1 MDFLTLKQKEINN
14 LLNLKSSYLG
24 LNKFNSSVVDYKSEF
39 EVLDW
44 TLKDKVKRLKLFV
57 SPEVEQKKV
66 LGFALLLSSFE
77 DRTVEIIDIT
87 EKEVELIF
95 SFAVKSIKSLK
106 ENKTHYAEIQDTF
119 FPLGVIEDKTIEDGL
134 VFTDENADEFSVVGI
149 DFYGEQCNHS
159 FRARNKETYCV
170 LPASEVLISGPES
183 FTKTI
188 VNNIVSTALDRAD
201 KWKFYG
207 LDSELSSKYQLDF
220 YDETEVVK
228 STLRKLKKELQSRYE
243 LLDNLGNNN
252 LSDVPEEM
260 FEILDL
266 RNVLLLINNVD
277 KIELDQEDKDIIK
290 DILRLGRAAKVSV
303 VLISE
308 NEDDFLSKLGVS
320 PKNVSKI
327 IKCLDEETYSFST
340 HNAPEVVVRNFK

>member
-24 LNKFNSSVVDYKSEF
+24 LNNFNSSVVDYKSEF

-95 SFAVKSIKSLK
+95 SSAVKSIKSLK
-106 ENKTHYAEIQDTF
+106 ENKAYNTEVKDTF
-119 FPLGVIEDKTIEDGL
+119 FPLGVIEDKTIQDGL
-134 VFTDENADEFSVVGI
+134 VFTDENADEFSVVEI
-149 DFYGEQCNHS
+149 DFYGDQYNYS
-159 FRARNKETYCV
+159 FRNRNKETYCI
-170 LPASEVLISGPES
+170 LPASEVLISGSKS

-201 KWKFYG
+201 KWKLYG

-220 YDETEVVK
+220 YDEPEVFK
-228 STLRKLKKELQSRYE
+228 ETLRKVKKELQSRYE
-243 LLDNLGNNN
+243 LLENLGNNN
-252 LSDVPEEM
+252 LSDLPTEM

-277 KIELDQEDKDIIK
+277 KIEVSQEDKEIIK
-290 DILRLGRAAKVSV
+290 DILRLGRVAKVSI
-303 VLISE
+303 VLVAE
-308 NEDDFLSKLGVS
+308 NEEDFTSKLGITRR
-320 PKNVSKI
+320 NVSQVI
-327 IKCLDEETYSFST
+327 NCLDEETFSFTAHDAST
-340 HNAPEVVVRNFK
+340 VVARNFK

>member
-24 LNKFNSSVVDYKSEF
+24 LNNFNSSVVDYKSEF
-39 EVLDW
+39 EVLEW
-44 TLKDKVKRLKLFV
+44 TIKDKVKKLKLFV

-95 SFAVKSIKSLK
+95 SSAVKNINSLK

-119 FPLGVIEDKTIEDGL
+119 FPLGIIEDKTIEDGL
-134 VFTDENADEFSVVGI
+134 IFTDENADEFSVVEI
-149 DFYGEQCNHS
+149 DFYGDQYRHS
-159 FRARNKETYCV
+159 FLNRKKETSCV
-170 LPASEVLISGPES
+170 LPASDVLISGPES
-183 FTKTI
+183 FTK
-188 VNNIVSTALDRAD
+188 VLVDNIVTTALDRAD

-207 LDSELSSKYQLDF
+207 LDTKMSSKYYLDF
-220 YDETEVVK
+220 YDKPEVLK
-228 STLRKLKKELQSRYE
+228 ETLRKVKKELESRYE
-243 LLDNLGNNN
+243 LLENLGVNN

-260 FEILDL
+260 FDILDL

-277 KIELDQEDKDIIK
+277 KIEVDQESKDIIK
-290 DILRLGRAAKVSV
+290 DIARLGRVAKVSV

-340 HNAPEVVVRNFK
+340 HNAPEVVARNFK

>member
-24 LNKFNSSVVDYKSEF
+24 LNNFNSSVVDYKSEF

-95 SFAVKSIKSLK
+95 SSAVKSIKSLK
-106 ENKTHYAEIQDTF
+106 ENKAYNTEVQDTF
-119 FPLGVIEDKTIEDGL
+119 FPLGVIEDKTIQDGL

-149 DFYGEQCNHS
+149 DFYGDQYNYS
-159 FRARNKETYCV
+159 FRNRNKETSCI
-170 LPASEVLISGPES
+170 LPTSEVLISGPES

-188 VNNIVSTALDRAD
+188 VNNIVSTVLDRAD

-207 LDSELSSKYQLDF
+207 LDSETSSKYHLDF
-220 YDETEVVK
+220 YDEPEVFK
-228 STLRKLKKELQSRYE
+228 ETLRKVKKELESRYE
-243 LLDNLGNNN
+243 LLENLGNNN
-252 LSDVPEEM
+252 LSDVPQEM
-260 FEILDL
+260 FELLDL

-277 KIELDQEDKDIIK
+277 KIEVDQEDKEIIK
-290 DILRLGRAAKVSV
+290 DILRLGRVAKVSI
-303 VLISE
+303 VLVAE
-308 NEDDFLSKLGVS
+308 NEEDFTSKLGITRR
-320 PKNVSKI
+320 NVSQVI
-327 IKCLDEETYSFST
+327 NCLDEETFSFTAHDAST
-340 HNAPEVVVRNFK
+340 LVARNFK

>member
-24 LNKFNSSVVDYKSEF
+24 LNNFNSSVVDYKSEF
-39 EVLDW
+39 EVLEW
-44 TLKDKVKRLKLFV
+44 TLKDKVKKLKLFV

-95 SFAVKSIKSLK
+95 SSAVKDINSLK
-106 ENKTHYAEIQDTF
+106 ENKTYYAEIQDTF

-134 VFTDENADEFSVVGI
+134 VFTDENADEFSVIGI
-149 DFYGEQCNHS
+149 DFYGKQYEHS
-159 FRARNKETYCV
+159 FKNRKKETSCI
-170 LPASEVLISGPES
+170 LPTSEVLISGPES

-188 VNNIVSTALDRAD
+188 VNNIVSTVLDRAD

-207 LDSELSSKYQLDF
+207 LDSETSSKYHLDF
-220 YDETEVVK
+220 YDEPEVFK
-228 STLRKLKKELQSRYE
+228 ETLRKVKKELESRYE
-243 LLDNLGNNN
+243 LLENLGNNN
-252 LSDVPEEM
+252 LSDLPQEM

-277 KIELDQEDKDIIK
+277 KIEVSQEDKEIIK
-290 DILRLGRAAKVSV
+290 DILRLGRAAKVSI
-303 VLISE
+303 VLVAE
-308 NEDDFLSKLGVS
+308 NEEDFTSKLGITRR
-320 PKNVSKI
+320 NVSQVI
-327 IKCLDEETYSFST
+327 NCLDEETFSFT
-340 HNAPEVVVRNFK
+340 AHDAPTLIARNFK

>member
-24 LNKFNSSVVDYKSEF
+24 LNNFNSSVVDYKSEF
-39 EVLDW
+39 EVLEW
-44 TLKDKVKRLKLFV
+44 TIKDKVKKLKLFV

-95 SFAVKSIKSLK
+95 SSAVKNINSLK

-119 FPLGVIEDKTIEDGL
+119 FPLGIIEDKTIEDGL
-134 VFTDENADEFSVVGI
+134 IFTDENADEFSVVGI
-149 DFYGEQCNHS
+149 DFYGDQYRHS
-159 FRARNKETYCV
+159 FLNRKKETSCV
-170 LPASEVLISGPES
+170 LPASDVLISGPES
-183 FTKTI
+183 FTK
-188 VNNIVSTALDRAD
+188 VLVDNIVTTALDRAD

-207 LDSELSSKYQLDF
+207 LDTKMSSKYYLDF
-220 YDETEVVK
+220 YDKPEVLK
-228 STLRKLKKELQSRYE
+228 ETLRKVKKELESRYE
-243 LLDNLGNNN
+243 LLENLGVNN

-260 FEILDL
+260 FDILDL

-277 KIELDQEDKDIIK
+277 KIEVDQESKDIIK
-290 DILRLGRAAKVSV
+290 DIARLGRVAKVSV

-340 HNAPEVVVRNFK
+340 HNAPEVVARNFK

>member
-24 LNKFNSSVVDYKSEF
+24 LINFNSSVVDYKSEF
-39 EVLDW
+39 EVLEW

-77 DRTVEIIDIT
+77 DRTVEIINIT

-95 SFAVKSIKSLK
+95 SSAVKDINSLK

-134 VFTDENADEFSVVGI
+134 VFTDENADEFSVIGI
-149 DFYGEQCNHS
+149 DFYGKQYEHS
-159 FRARNKETYCV
+159 FKNRKKETSCI
-170 LPASEVLISGPES
+170 LPTSEVLISGPES

-188 VNNIVSTALDRAD
+188 VNNIVSTVLDRAD

-207 LDSELSSKYQLDF
+207 LDSETSSKYHLDF
-220 YDETEVVK
+220 YDEPEVSK
-228 STLRKLKKELQSRYE
+228 ETLRKVKKELESRYE
-243 LLDNLGNNN
+243 LLENLGVNN

-260 FEILDL
+260 FDILDL

-277 KIELDQEDKDIIK
+277 KIEVDQEDKDIIK
-290 DILRLGRAAKVSV
+290 DILRLGRAAKVSL
-303 VLISE
+303 VLVAE
-308 NEDDFLSKLGVS
+308 NEEDFTSKLGITRR
-320 PKNVSKI
+320 NVSQVI
-327 IKCLDEETYSFST
+327 NCLDEETFSFT
-340 HNAPEVVVRNFK
+340 AHDAPTIVARNFK

>member
-24 LNKFNSSVVDYKSEF
+24 LNNFNSSVVDYKSEF

-95 SFAVKSIKSLK
+95 SSAVKSIKSLK
-106 ENKTHYAEIQDTF
+106 ENKAYNTEVQDTF
-119 FPLGVIEDKTIEDGL
+119 FPLGIIEDKTIEDGL
-134 VFTDENADEFSVVGI
+134 VFTDENADEFSVIGI
-149 DFYGEQCNHS
+149 DFYGKQYEHS
-159 FRARNKETYCV
+159 FKNRKKETSCI
-170 LPASEVLISGPES
+170 LPTSEVFISGPES
-183 FTKTI
+183 YTKTI
-188 VNNIVSTALDRAD
+188 VNNIVSTVLDRAD

-207 LDSELSSKYQLDF
+207 LDSETSSKYHLDF

-228 STLRKLKKELQSRYE
+228 STLRKVKKELQSRYE

-277 KIELDQEDKDIIK
+277 KIELDQESKDIIK
-290 DILRLGRAAKVSV
+290 DILRLGRAAKVSI
-303 VLISE
+303 VLVAE
-308 NEDDFLSKLGVS
+308 NEEDFTSKLGITRR
-320 PKNVSKI
+320 NVSQVI
-327 IKCLDEETYSFST
+327 NCLDEETYSFST

>member
-1 MDFLTLKQKEINN
+1 MKQKEINN

-24 LNKFNSSVVDYKSEF
+24 LNNFNSSVVDYKSEF
-39 EVLDW
+39 EVLEW

-95 SFAVKSIKSLK
+95 SSAVKSIKSLK
-106 ENKTHYAEIQDTF
+106 ENKTQYAEIQDTF

-134 VFTDENADEFSVVGI
+134 VFTDENADEFSVIGI
-149 DFYGEQCNHS
+149 DFYGKQYEHS
-159 FRARNKETYCV
+159 FKNRKKETSCI
-170 LPASEVLISGPES
+170 LPTSEVLISGPES

-188 VNNIVSTALDRAD
+188 VNNIVSTVLDRAD

-207 LDSELSSKYQLDF
+207 LDSETSSKYHLDF
-220 YDETEVVK
+220 YDEPEVFK
-228 STLRKLKKELQSRYE
+228 ETLRKVKKELQSRYE
-243 LLDNLGNNN
+243 LLENLGNNN
-252 LSDVPEEM
+252 LSDLPTEM

-277 KIELDQEDKDIIK
+277 KIEVDQESKDIIK
-290 DILRLGRAAKVSV
+290 DIARLGRVAKVSV

-308 NEDDFLSKLGVS
+308 NEDDFLSKLGITRR
-320 PKNVSKI
+320 NVSQVI
-327 IKCLDEETYSFST
+327 NCLDEETFSFT
-340 HNAPEVVVRNFK
+340 AHDAPTIVARNFK

>member
-24 LNKFNSSVVDYKSEF
+24 LNSFNSSVVDYKSEF
-39 EVLDW
+39 EVLEW

-77 DRTVEIIDIT
+77 DRTVEIINIT
-87 EKEVELIF
+87 DKEVELIF
-95 SFAVKSIKSLK
+95 SSAVKDINSLK

-134 VFTDENADEFSVVGI
+134 VFTDENADEFSVIGI
-149 DFYGEQCNHS
+149 DFYGKQYEHS
-159 FRARNKETYCV
+159 FKNRKKETSCI
-170 LPASEVLISGPES
+170 LPTSEVLISGPES

-188 VNNIVSTALDRAD
+188 VNNIVSTVLDRAD

-207 LDSELSSKYQLDF
+207 LDSETSSKYHLDF
-220 YDETEVVK
+220 YDEPEVFK
-228 STLRKLKKELQSRYE
+228 ETLRKVKKELESRYE
-243 LLDNLGNNN
+243 LLENLGNNN
-252 LSDVPEEM
+252 LSDVPQEM
-260 FEILDL
+260 FELLDL

-277 KIELDQEDKDIIK
+277 KIEVDQEDKEIIK
-290 DILRLGRAAKVSV
+290 DILRLGRAAKVSI
-303 VLISE
+303 VLVAE
-308 NEDDFLSKLGVS
+308 NEEDFTSKLGVTRR
-320 PKNVSKI
+320 NVSQVI
-327 IKCLDEETYSFST
+327 NCLDEETFSFT
-340 HNAPEVVVRNFK
+340 AHEAPTVVARNFK

>member
-24 LNKFNSSVVDYKSEF
+24 LNNFNSSVVDYKSEF
-39 EVLDW
+39 EVLEW

-77 DRTVEIIDIT
+77 DRTVEIINIT
-87 EKEVELIF
+87 DKEVELIF
-95 SFAVKSIKSLK
+95 SSAVKDINSLK

-134 VFTDENADEFSVVGI
+134 VFTDENADEFSVIGI
-149 DFYGEQCNHS
+149 DFYGKQYEHS
-159 FRARNKETYCV
+159 FKNRKKETSCI
-170 LPASEVLISGPES
+170 LPTSEVLISGPES

-188 VNNIVSTALDRAD
+188 VNNIVSTVLDRAD

-207 LDSELSSKYQLDF
+207 LDSETSSKYHLDF
-220 YDETEVVK
+220 YDEPEVFK
-228 STLRKLKKELQSRYE
+228 ETLRKVKKELESRYE
-243 LLDNLGNNN
+243 LLENLGNNN
-252 LSDVPEEM
+252 LSDVPQEM
-260 FEILDL
+260 FELLDL

-277 KIELDQEDKDIIK
+277 KIEVDQEDKDIIK
-290 DILRLGRAAKVSV
+290 DILRLGRAAKVSI
-303 VLISE
+303 VLVAE
-308 NEDDFLSKLGVS
+308 NEEDFTSKLGITRR
-320 PKNVSKI
+320 NVSQVI
-327 IKCLDEETYSFST
+327 NCLDEETFSFT
-340 HNAPEVVVRNFK
+340 AHDAPTLVARNFK

>member
-24 LNKFNSSVVDYKSEF
+24 LNNFNSSVVDYKSEF
-39 EVLDW
+39 EVLEW
-44 TLKDKVKRLKLFV
+44 TLKDKVKKLKLFV

-95 SFAVKSIKSLK
+95 SSAVKDINSLK

-149 DFYGEQCNHS
+149 DFYGDQYNHS
-159 FRARNKETYCV
+159 FRDRNKETYCV

-183 FTKTI
+183 FTKII

-201 KWKFYG
+201 KWKLYG

-228 STLRKLKKELQSRYE
+228 LTLRKLKKELQSRYE

-277 KIELDQEDKDIIK
+277 KIELDQESKDIIK
-290 DILRLGRAAKVSV
+290 DILRLGRAAKISM

-308 NEDDFLSKLGVS
+308 NEDDFLSKLGITRR
-320 PKNVSKI
+320 NVSQVI
-327 IKCLDEETYSFST
+327 NCLDEETFSFT
-340 HNAPEVVVRNFK
+340 AHNAPTLVARNFK

>member
-24 LNKFNSSVVDYKSEF
+24 LNNFNSSVVDYKSEF

-95 SFAVKSIKSLK
+95 SSAVKSIKSLK
-106 ENKTHYAEIQDTF
+106 ENKAYNTEVQDTF

-134 VFTDENADEFSVVGI
+134 VFIDENADEFSVVGI
-149 DFYGEQCNHS
+149 DFYGDQYNYS
-159 FRARNKETYCV
+159 FRNRNKETYCV
-170 LPASEVLISGPES
+170 LPASEVLISGSES

-201 KWKFYG
+201 KWKLYG

-228 STLRKLKKELQSRYE
+228 STLRKVKKELQSRYE

-290 DILRLGRAAKVSV
+290 DILRLGRAAKVSI
-303 VLISE
+303 VLVAE
-308 NEDDFLSKLGVS
+308 NEEDFTSKLGITRR
-320 PKNVSKI
+320 NVSQVI
-327 IKCLDEETYSFST
+327 NCLDEETFSFT
-340 HNAPEVVVRNFK
+340 AHDAPTVVARNFK

>member
-24 LNKFNSSVVDYKSEF
+24 LNNFNSSVVDYKSEF

-95 SFAVKSIKSLK
+95 SSSVKSIKSLK
-106 ENKTHYAEIQDTF
+106 ENKAYNTEVKDTF
-119 FPLGVIEDKTIEDGL
+119 FPLGVIEDKTIQDGL

-149 DFYGEQCNHS
+149 DFYGDQYNYS
-159 FRARNKETYCV
+159 FRNRNKETYCI
-170 LPASEVLISGPES
+170 LPASEVLISGSKS

-201 KWKFYG
+201 KWKLYG

-220 YDETEVVK
+220 YDEPEVFK
-228 STLRKLKKELQSRYE
+228 ETLRKVKKELQSRYE
-243 LLDNLGNNN
+243 LLENLGNNN
-252 LSDVPEEM
+252 LSDLPTEM

-277 KIELDQEDKDIIK
+277 KIEVSQEDKEIIK
-290 DILRLGRAAKVSV
+290 DILRLGRVAKVSI
-303 VLISE
+303 VLVAE
-308 NEDDFLSKLGVS
+308 NEEDFTSKLGITRR
-320 PKNVSKI
+320 NVSQVI
-327 IKCLDEETYSFST
+327 NCLDEETFSFTAHDAST
-340 HNAPEVVVRNFK
+340 VVARNFK

>member
-24 LNKFNSSVVDYKSEF
+24 LNNFNSSVVDYKSEF
-39 EVLDW
+39 EVLEW

-77 DRTVEIIDIT
+77 DRTVEIINIT
-87 EKEVELIF
+87 DKEVELIF
-95 SFAVKSIKSLK
+95 SSAVKDINSLK

-134 VFTDENADEFSVVGI
+134 VFTDENADEFSVIGI
-149 DFYGEQCNHS
+149 DFYGKQYEHS
-159 FRARNKETYCV
+159 FKNRKKETSCI
-170 LPASEVLISGPES
+170 LPTSEVLISGPET

-188 VNNIVSTALDRAD
+188 VNNIVSTVLDRAD

-207 LDSELSSKYQLDF
+207 LDSETSSKYHLDF
-220 YDETEVVK
+220 YDEPEVFK
-228 STLRKLKKELQSRYE
+228 ETLRKVKKELQSRYE
-243 LLDNLGNNN
+243 LLENLGNNN
-252 LSDVPEEM
+252 LSDLPTEM

-290 DILRLGRAAKVSV
+290 DILRLGRAAKVSI
-303 VLISE
+303 VLVAE
-308 NEDDFLSKLGVS
+308 NEEDFTSKLGITRR
-320 PKNVSKI
+320 NVSQVI
-327 IKCLDEETYSFST
+327 NCLDEETFSFT
-340 HNAPEVVVRNFK
+340 AHDAPTVVARNFK

>member
-24 LNKFNSSVVDYKSEF
+24 LNNFNSSVVDYKSEF
-39 EVLDW
+39 EVLEW
-44 TLKDKVKRLKLFV
+44 TLKDKVKKIKLFV

-66 LGFALLLSSFE
+66 LGFTLLLSSFE

-95 SFAVKSIKSLK
+95 SSAVKNIKSLK
-106 ENKTHYAEIQDTF
+106 ENKTYNTEIQDTF
-119 FPLGVIEDKTIEDGL
+119 FPLGVIEDKTIQDGL

-149 DFYGEQCNHS
+149 DFYGDQYNHS
-159 FRARNKETYCV
+159 FRDRNKETYCV

-188 VNNIVSTALDRAD
+188 VNNIVSTVLDRAD

-207 LDSELSSKYQLDF
+207 LDSEISSKYNLDF
-220 YDETEVVK
+220 YDEPEVIK
-228 STLRKLKKELQSRYE
+228 TTLRKVKKELQSRYE
-243 LLDNLGNNN
+243 LLENLGNNN
-252 LSDVPEEM
+252 LSDLPTEM

-277 KIELDQEDKDIIK
+277 KIEVSQEDKEIIK
-290 DILRLGRAAKVSV
+290 DILRLGRAAKVSI
-303 VLISE
+303 VLVAE
-308 NEDDFLSKLGVS
+308 NEEDFTSKLEITRR
-320 PKNVSKI
+320 NVSQVI
-327 IKCLDEETYSFST
+327 NCLDEETFSFT
-340 HNAPEVVVRNFK
+340 AHDAPTVVARNFK

>member
-24 LNKFNSSVVDYKSEF
+24 LNNFNSSVVDYKSEF
-39 EVLDW
+39 EVLEW

-77 DRTVEIIDIT
+77 DRTVEIINIT
-87 EKEVELIF
+87 DKEVELIF
-95 SFAVKSIKSLK
+95 SSAVKDINSLK
-106 ENKTHYAEIQDTF
+106 ENKTYYAEIQDTF
-119 FPLGVIEDKTIEDGL
+119 FPLGVIEDKVIQDGL

-149 DFYGEQCNHS
+149 DFYGDQYNYS
-159 FRARNKETYCV
+159 FRNRNKETYCV

-183 FTKTI
+183 FTKII

-201 KWKFYG
+201 KWKLYG

-277 KIELDQEDKDIIK
+277 KIELDQESKDIIK

-340 HNAPEVVVRNFK
+340 HNAPEVIARNFK

>member
-24 LNKFNSSVVDYKSEF
+24 LNNFNSSVVDYKSEF

-77 DRTVEIIDIT
+77 DRTVEIINIT
-87 EKEVELIF
+87 DKEVELIF
-95 SFAVKSIKSLK
+95 SSAVKDINSLK

-134 VFTDENADEFSVVGI
+134 VFTDENADEFSVIGI
-149 DFYGEQCNHS
+149 DFYGKQYEHS
-159 FRARNKETYCV
+159 FKNRKKETSCI
-170 LPASEVLISGPES
+170 LPTSEVLISGPES
-183 FTKTI
+183 YTKTI
-188 VNNIVSTALDRAD
+188 VNNIVSTVLDRAD

-207 LDSELSSKYQLDF
+207 LDSETSSKYHLDF
-220 YDETEVVK
+220 YDEPEVFK
-228 STLRKLKKELQSRYE
+228 ETLRKVKKELQSRYE
-243 LLDNLGNNN
+243 LLENLGNNN
-252 LSDVPEEM
+252 LSDLPTEM

-277 KIELDQEDKDIIK
+277 KIEVDQEDQEIIK
-290 DILRLGRAAKVSV
+290 DILRLGRAAKVSI
-303 VLISE
+303 VLVAE
-308 NEDDFLSKLGVS
+308 NEEDFTSKLGITRR
-320 PKNVSKI
+320 NVSQVI
-327 IKCLDEETYSFST
+327 NCLDEETFSFT
-340 HNAPEVVVRNFK
+340 AHNAPTLVARNFK

>member
-24 LNKFNSSVVDYKSEF
+24 LNNFNSSVVDYKSEF

-95 SFAVKSIKSLK
+95 SSVVKNIKSLK

-119 FPLGVIEDKTIEDGL
+119 FPLGVIEDKTIQDGL

-149 DFYGEQCNHS
+149 DFYGDQYNHS
-159 FRARNKETYCV
+159 FRDRNKETYCV
-170 LPASEVLISGPES
+170 LPASDVLISGPES

-188 VNNIVSTALDRAD
+188 VNNIITTILNRAD

-207 LDSELSSKYQLDF
+207 LDSKTYSKYHLDF
-220 YDETEVVK
+220 YDEPEVVK
-228 STLRKLKKELQSRYE
+228 ETLRKVKKELESRYE
-243 LLDNLGNNN
+243 LLENLGVNN

-260 FEILDL
+260 FNILDL

-277 KIELDQEDKDIIK
+277 KIEVDQESKDIIK
-290 DILRLGRAAKVSV
+290 DIVRLGRAAKVSI

-308 NEDDFLSKLGVS
+308 NEDSFLSKLEIS
-320 PKNVSKI
+320 NKNVSKI

-340 HNAPEVVVRNFK
+340 HNAPTVVARNFK

>member
-24 LNKFNSSVVDYKSEF
+24 LNNFNSSVVDYKSEF
-39 EVLDW
+39 EVLEW
-44 TLKDKVKRLKLFV
+44 TLKDKVKKLKLFV

-87 EKEVELIF
+87 EKEVEIIF
-95 SFAVKSIKSLK
+95 SSAVKDINSLK

-134 VFTDENADEFSVVGI
+134 VFTDENADEFSVIGI
-149 DFYGEQCNHS
+149 DFYGKQYEHS
-159 FRARNKETYCV
+159 FKNRKKETSCI
-170 LPASEVLISGPES
+170 LPTSEVLISGPES

-201 KWKFYG
+201 KWKLYG

-220 YDETEVVK
+220 Y
-228 STLRKLKKELQSRYE
+228 
-243 LLDNLGNNN
+243 G
-252 LSDVPEEM
+252 
-260 FEILDL
+260 
-266 RNVLLLINNVD
+266 LI
-277 KIELDQEDKDIIK
+277 KW
-290 DILRLGRAAKVSV
+290 
-303 VLISE
+303 
-308 NEDDFLSKLGVS
+308 
-320 PKNVSKI
+320 
-327 IKCLDEETYSFST
+327 
-340 HNAPEVVVRNFK
+340 

>member
-24 LNKFNSSVVDYKSEF
+24 LNNFNSSVVDYKSEF
-39 EVLDW
+39 EVLEW
-44 TLKDKVKRLKLFV
+44 TLKDKIKRLKLFV

-95 SFAVKSIKSLK
+95 SSAVKNINSLK

-119 FPLGVIEDKTIEDGL
+119 FPLGIIEDKTIEDGL
-134 VFTDENADEFSVVGI
+134 VFTDENADEFSVIGI
-149 DFYGEQCNHS
+149 DFYGKQYEHS
-159 FRARNKETYCV
+159 FKNRKKETSCI
-170 LPASEVLISGPES
+170 LPTSEVLISGPES
-183 FTKTI
+183 YTKTI
-188 VNNIVSTALDRAD
+188 VNNIVSTVLDRAD

-207 LDSELSSKYQLDF
+207 LDSETSSKYHLDF
-220 YDETEVVK
+220 YDEPEVFK
-228 STLRKLKKELQSRYE
+228 ETLRKVKKELQSRYE
-243 LLDNLGNNN
+243 LLENLGNNN

-277 KIELDQEDKDIIK
+277 KIEVDQEDKDIIK
-290 DILRLGRAAKVSV
+290 DILRLGRAAKVSI
-303 VLISE
+303 VLVAE
-308 NEDDFLSKLGVS
+308 NEEDFTSKLGITRR
-320 PKNVSKI
+320 NVSQVI
-327 IKCLDEETYSFST
+327 NCLDEETFSFT
-340 HNAPEVVVRNFK
+340 AHDAPTLIARNFK

>member
-24 LNKFNSSVVDYKSEF
+24 LNNFNSSVVDYKSEF
-39 EVLDW
+39 EVLEW

-95 SFAVKSIKSLK
+95 SSAVKNINSLK

-119 FPLGVIEDKTIEDGL
+119 FPLGVIEDKTIQDGL

-149 DFYGEQCNHS
+149 DFYGDQYRHS
-159 FRARNKETYCV
+159 FLDRNKETYCV
-170 LPASEVLISGPES
+170 LPASDVLISGPES

-207 LDSELSSKYQLDF
+207 LDSEISSKYNLDF
-220 YDETEVVK
+220 YDEPEVIK
-228 STLRKLKKELQSRYE
+228 TTLRKVKKELQSRYE

-260 FEILDL
+260 FDILDL

-277 KIELDQEDKDIIK
+277 KIEVSQEDKDIIK

-320 PKNVSKI
+320 SKNVSKI

-340 HNAPEVVVRNFK
+340 HNAPEVIARNFK

>member
-24 LNKFNSSVVDYKSEF
+24 LNNFNSSVVDYKSEF
-39 EVLDW
+39 EVLEW

-77 DRTVEIIDIT
+77 DRTVEIINIT
-87 EKEVELIF
+87 DKEVELIF
-95 SFAVKSIKSLK
+95 SSAVKDINSLK
-106 ENKTHYAEIQDTF
+106 ENKTYYAEIQDTF
-119 FPLGVIEDKTIEDGL
+119 FPLGVIEDKVIQDGL

-149 DFYGEQCNHS
+149 DFYGDQYNYS
-159 FRARNKETYCV
+159 FRNRNKETYCV

-183 FTKTI
+183 FTKII

-201 KWKFYG
+201 KWKLYG

-260 FEILDL
+260 FDILDL

-290 DILRLGRAAKVSV
+290 DILRLGRAAKISM

-340 HNAPEVVVRNFK
+340 HNAPEVVARNFK

>member
-24 LNKFNSSVVDYKSEF
+24 LNNFNSSVVDYKSEF
-39 EVLDW
+39 EVLEW

-57 SPEVEQKKV
+57 SPELEQKKV

-95 SFAVKSIKSLK
+95 SSAVKNIKSLK

-134 VFTDENADEFSVVGI
+134 VFTDENADEFSVIGI
-149 DFYGEQCNHS
+149 DFYGKQYEHS
-159 FRARNKETYCV
+159 FKNRKKETSCI
-170 LPASEVLISGPES
+170 LPTSEVLISGPES

-188 VNNIVSTALDRAD
+188 VNNIVSTVLDRAD

-207 LDSELSSKYQLDF
+207 LDSETSSKYHLDF
-220 YDETEVVK
+220 YDEPEVFK
-228 STLRKLKKELQSRYE
+228 ETLRKVKKELESRYE
-243 LLDNLGNNN
+243 LLENLGNNN
-252 LSDVPEEM
+252 LSDVPQEM
-260 FEILDL
+260 FELLDL

-277 KIELDQEDKDIIK
+277 KVEVDQEDKDIIK
-290 DILRLGRAAKVSV
+290 DILRLGRAAKVSI
-303 VLISE
+303 VLVAE
-308 NEDDFLSKLGVS
+308 NEEDFTSKLGITRR
-320 PKNVSKI
+320 NVSQVI
-327 IKCLDEETYSFST
+327 NCLDEETFSFTS
-340 HNAPEVVVRNFK
+340 HDAPTLVARNFK

>member
-24 LNKFNSSVVDYKSEF
+24 LNNFNSSVVDYKSEF

-57 SPEVEQKKV
+57 YPEVEQKKV

-95 SFAVKSIKSLK
+95 SSSVKNIKSLK

-134 VFTDENADEFSVVGI
+134 VFTDENADEFSVIGI
-149 DFYGEQCNHS
+149 DFYGKQYEHS
-159 FRARNKETYCV
+159 FKNRKKETSCI
-170 LPASEVLISGPES
+170 LPTSEVLISGTES

-188 VNNIVSTALDRAD
+188 VNNIVSTVLDRAD
-201 KWKFYG
+201 NWKFYG
-207 LDSELSSKYQLDF
+207 LDSETSSKYHLDF
-220 YDETEVVK
+220 YDEPEVIK
-228 STLRKLKKELQSRYE
+228 ATLRKVKKELESRYE
-243 LLDNLGNNN
+243 LLENLGNNN
-252 LSDVPEEM
+252 LSDVPQEM
-260 FEILDL
+260 FELLDL

-277 KIELDQEDKDIIK
+277 KIEVSQEDKDIIK
-290 DILRLGRAAKVSV
+290 DILRLGRAAKISM

>member
-24 LNKFNSSVVDYKSEF
+24 LNNFNSSVVDYKNEF
-39 EVLDW
+39 EVLEW

-66 LGFALLLSSFE
+66 LGFTLLLSSFE
-77 DRTVEIIDIT
+77 DRTVEIIDIK

-95 SFAVKSIKSLK
+95 SSAVKNINSLK

-119 FPLGVIEDKTIEDGL
+119 FPLGVIEDKTIQDGL

-149 DFYGEQCNHS
+149 DFYGDQYNHS
-159 FRARNKETYCV
+159 FRNRNKETYCV

-188 VNNIVSTALDRAD
+188 ANNIVSTVLDRAD

-207 LDSELSSKYQLDF
+207 LDSELSSKYNLDF
-220 YDETEVVK
+220 YDEPEVIK
-228 STLRKLKKELQSRYE
+228 TTLRKVKKELQSRYE
-243 LLDNLGNNN
+243 LLDSLGNNN

-277 KIELDQEDKDIIK
+277 KIEVSQEDKDIIK
-290 DILRLGRAAKVSV
+290 DILRLGRAAKISM

-340 HNAPEVVVRNFK
+340 HNAPEVVARNFK

>member
-24 LNKFNSSVVDYKSEF
+24 LNNFNSSVVDYKSEF
-39 EVLDW
+39 EVLEW

-77 DRTVEIIDIT
+77 DRTVEIINIT
-87 EKEVELIF
+87 DKEVELIF
-95 SFAVKSIKSLK
+95 SSAVKDINSLK

-119 FPLGVIEDKTIEDGL
+119 FPLGVIEDKVIQDGL

-149 DFYGEQCNHS
+149 DFYGDQYNYS
-159 FRARNKETYCV
+159 FRNRNKETYCV

-183 FTKTI
+183 FTKII

-201 KWKFYG
+201 KWKLYG

-277 KIELDQEDKDIIK
+277 KIELDQESKDIIK

-340 HNAPEVVVRNFK
+340 HNAPEVIARNFK

>member
-24 LNKFNSSVVDYKSEF
+24 LNNFNSSVVDYKSEF
-39 EVLDW
+39 EVLEW

-77 DRTVEIIDIT
+77 DRTVEIINIT
-87 EKEVELIF
+87 DKEVELIF
-95 SFAVKSIKSLK
+95 SSAVKDINSLK
-106 ENKTHYAEIQDTF
+106 ENKTYYAEIQDTF
-119 FPLGVIEDKTIEDGL
+119 FPLGVIEDKVIQDGL
-134 VFTDENADEFSVVGI
+134 VFTDENADEFSVVVI
-149 DFYGEQCNHS
+149 DFYGDQYNYS
-159 FRARNKETYCV
+159 FRNRNKETYCV

-183 FTKTI
+183 FTKII

-201 KWKFYG
+201 KWKLYG

-277 KIELDQEDKDIIK
+277 KIELDQESKDIIK

-308 NEDDFLSKLGVS
+308 NEDDFLSKLGAS

-340 HNAPEVVVRNFK
+340 HNAPEVIARNFK